1 MPTRRSNRVLRTAL
15 PHFGSFL
22 VTLAAVGAVQAQPS
36 QRVPIMES
44 YPDKIQQLLE
54 AKERALRQAI
64 VTAAHADE
72 AITVQYVLD
81 MERRWDQGSV
91 LSVAFSGGTPELRA
105 KIEAAASEWSR
116 YCNIKFDFRVGG
128 KFREWSTSDQD
139 YKAKIRIAF
148 NGGDYGG
155 YWSALGNESAKA
167 DGYKANEASMNFEK
181 FPDDLPSDYAAT
193 VKHEFGHALGF
204 WHEHQHPKERCDDQL
219 RWNDEPGYIP
229 TRDEYGGFISDP
241 QGRKP
246 GVYTVFG
253 GPPNN
258 WKKDKVD
265 FAMRRINDADTHAY
279 KVGPFDQKSIMKY
292 YYPDWLFIDGARSR
306 CYHEDNLKIS
316 AGDRAGVAAVY
327 PKTAKAIKRVLD
339 EKKRVL
345 DMLLQMK
352 GLSPEL
358 EQEYRSQRDSLP
370 K

>member
-1 MPTRRSNRVLRTAL
+1 MPTRRSTRVLRTAL
-15 PHFGSFL
+15 PYFGSFL
-22 VTLAAVGAVQAQPS
+22 VTLAAVGAVQAQTP
-36 QRVPIMES
+36 QRVRILES
-44 YPDKIQQLLE
+44 YPDKIQQRLE
-54 AKERALRQAI
+54 AREQALRQAI
-64 VTAAHADE
+64 VTATNAGE
-72 AITVQYVLD
+72 PFTVQYVLD
-81 MERRWDQGSV
+81 MERRWDQGST
-91 LSVAFSGGTPELRA
+91 LTVAFSGGTPELRA
-105 KIEAAASEWSR
+105 KIEAAAREWSR

-128 KFREWSTSDQD
+128 KFREWSTSDHY

-148 NGGDYGG
+148 NGGDDGG

-167 DGYKANEASMNFEK
+167 DRYKANEASMNFEK
-181 FPDDLPSDYAAT
+181 FPEDLPSDYAAT

-219 RWNDEPGYIP
+219 RWADDPGYVP
-229 TRDEYGGFISDP
+229 TRNEYGEFISDP

-258 WKKDKVD
+258 WKKEKVD
-265 FAMRRINDADTHAY
+265 FAMRHINDADTHPY
-279 KVGPFDQKSIMKY
+279 KIGPFDPESIMKY
-292 YYPDWLFIDGARSR
+292 YYPDSLFIDGERSR

-327 PKTAKAIKRVLD
+327 PKTAEAIKRARD

-345 DMLLQMK
+345 EMLLQMK